1 MIHIISWH
9 TPLFFGERNLILN
22 HDSRNLSQVRPDIKA
37 KAHGG
42 LGGEGLVDLIDVD
55 ILHLNPS
62 LARSAEAPK
71 NLSREGSPKNGD
83 WDTQTKPLIYWKKIW
98 NRSPWKMDW
107 MLIGSVLNQGYLLRI

>member
-55 ILHLNPS
+55 VLHLQPRLQTDSTS
-62 LARSAEAPK
+62 LV
-71 NLSREGSPKNGD
+71 
-83 WDTQTKPLIYWKKIW
+83 PLVHGGFTAK
-98 NRSPWKMDW
+98 
-107 MLIGSVLNQGYLLRI
+107 

>member
-83 WDTQTKPLIYWKKIW
+83 WNTQTKPWYIEKKSGTEAPGKWIECW
-98 NRSPWKMDW
+98 
-107 MLIGSVLNQGYLLRI
+107 